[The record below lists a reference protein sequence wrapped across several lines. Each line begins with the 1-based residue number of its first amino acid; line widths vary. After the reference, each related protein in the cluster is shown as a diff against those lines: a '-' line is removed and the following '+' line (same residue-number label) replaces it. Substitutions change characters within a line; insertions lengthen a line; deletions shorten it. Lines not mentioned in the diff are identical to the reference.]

1 MQKRKWV
8 VVFKLNGKLQ
18 HTAPFDTQTD
28 AEAAQQEIISQ
39 DDVPAEETIVRTKLQ

>member
-28 AEAAQQEIISQ
+28 QQEIISQ